1 METNTKMDLADS
13 DNKYLWYIAT
23 TYSGREDS
31 VVDDLISKIKAL
43 DLDQFVKA
51 IKVVKVKK
59 IIEHV
64 YDHNNPPPAH
74 MRNTKNIRWVT
85 DKPGIYKKVETKIV
99 NKFPGYIFIKMDLN
113 DKVWLA
119 IRNSFYV
126 TGFVGSSGKG
136 AKPIPISDNDL
147 KSLRDTLE
155 NNKPMEEE
163 KQTIEAKTNIYD
175 ETQDAKIHEQIEQ
188 LNEQTD
194 SVDPQ
199 AEVEDIIELPFKV
212 GQKVKILDGSFK
224 DTDAT
229 VLAVD
234 NKKGKVFIKYKFMEN
249 ELTGEVNPESIAL
262 NEPVNDDDDF
272 SSDNETDVP
281 DEDETQA

>member
-1 METNTKMDLADS
+1 MEKNAKMDLADP

-31 VVDDLISKIKAL
+31 VVEDLISKIKAL

-59 IIEHV
+59 IIEHI

-74 MRNTKNIRWVT
+74 MRNTKNIRWVS

-136 AKPIPISDNDL
+136 AKPIPISDKDL
-147 KSLRDTLE
+147 LVLSDTLE
-155 NNKPMEEE
+155 NNKPMEVET
-163 KQTIEAKTNIYD
+163 QSIEAKTNVYD
-175 ETQDAKIHEQIEQ
+175 ETEDAKIHEQYEQ
-188 LNEQTD
+188 LNEATNSIEPD
-194 SVDPQ
+194 AV
-199 AEVEDIIELPFKV
+199 VEDVIELPYKV

-224 DTDAT
+224 DTEAT
-229 VLAVD
+229 VLSVD

-249 ELTGEVNPESIAL
+249 ELTGEVDPESITSL
-262 NEPVNDDDDF
+262 EPA
-272 SSDNETDVP
+272 
-281 DEDETQA
+281 EDESNDQQEA

>member
-1 METNTKMDLADS
+1 METDKKMDLADP

-31 VVDDLISKIKAL
+31 VVQDLISKIKAL

-59 IIEHV
+59 IIEHI

-85 DKPGIYKKVETKIV
+85 DKPGIYKKIETKIV

-136 AKPIPISDNDL
+136 AKPIPISDKDL
-147 KSLRDTLE
+147 LVLSDTLE
-155 NNKPMEEE
+155 SNKPMEVET
-163 KQTIEAKTNIYD
+163 QSIEAKTLIYD
-175 ETQDAKIHEQIEQ
+175 ETEDAKIHEQYEQ
-188 LNEQTD
+188 LNEETN
-194 SVDPQ
+194 SIDPNVQ
-199 AEVEDIIELPFKV
+199 IQSEIELPFKV
-212 GQKVKILDGSFK
+212 GQHVKMLDGAFQ

-229 VLAVD
+229 VLSVD
-234 NKKGKVFIKYKFMEN
+234 KQKGKIFIKYRFMEN
-249 ELTGEVNPESIAL
+249 ELTKEVDPDSIAIV
-262 NEPVNDDDDF
+262 E
-272 SSDNETDVP
+272 E
-281 DEDETQA
+281 EKE

>member
-1 METNTKMDLADS
+1 MEKNTKMDLTDP

-31 VVDDLISKIKAL
+31 VVEDLISKIKAL

-59 IIEHV
+59 IIEHI

-74 MRNTKNIRWVT
+74 MRNTKNIRWVS

-136 AKPIPISDNDL
+136 AKPIPISDKDL
-147 KSLRDTLE
+147 LVLSDTLE
-155 NNKPMEEE
+155 NNKPMEVE
-163 KQTIEAKTNIYD
+163 KQSIEAKTNVYD
-175 ETQDAKIHEQIEQ
+175 ETEDAKIHEQYEQ
-188 LNEQTD
+188 LNEATNSIEPD
-194 SVDPQ
+194 AV
-199 AEVEDIIELPFKV
+199 VEDVIELPYKV

-224 DTDAT
+224 DTEAT
-229 VLAVD
+229 VLSVD
-234 NKKGKVFIKYKFMEN
+234 NKKGKVFIKYRFMEN
-249 ELTGEVNPESIAL
+249 ELTGEVDPESITSL
-262 NEPVNDDDDF
+262 EP
-272 SSDNETDVP
+272 P
-281 DEDETQA
+281 EDESNNQQEA

>member
-1 METNTKMDLADS
+1 MEKNTKMDLTDP

-31 VVDDLISKIKAL
+31 VVEDLISKIKAL

-59 IIEHV
+59 IIEHI

-74 MRNTKNIRWVT
+74 MRNTKNIRWVS

-136 AKPIPISDNDL
+136 AKPIPISDKDL
-147 KSLRDTLE
+147 LVLSDTLE
-155 NNKPMEEE
+155 NNKPMEVET
-163 KQTIEAKTNIYD
+163 QSIEAKTNVYD
-175 ETQDAKIHEQIEQ
+175 ETEDAKIHEQYEQ
-188 LNEQTD
+188 LNEATNSIEPD
-194 SVDPQ
+194 AV
-199 AEVEDIIELPFKV
+199 VEDVIELPYKV

-224 DTDAT
+224 DTEAT
-229 VLAVD
+229 VLSVD
-234 NKKGKVFIKYKFMEN
+234 NKKGKVFIKYRFMEN
-249 ELTGEVNPESIAL
+249 ELTGEVDPESITSL
-262 NEPVNDDDDF
+262 EPQ
-272 SSDNETDVP
+272 
-281 DEDETQA
+281 EDESNNQQEA

>member
-1 METNTKMDLADS
+1 MEKDTKMDLADPN
-13 DNKYLWYIAT
+13 NKYLWYIAT

-59 IIEHV
+59 IIEHI

-74 MRNTKNIRWVT
+74 MRNTKNIRWVS

-136 AKPIPISDNDL
+136 AKPIPISDKDL
-147 KSLRDTLE
+147 LVLSDTLE
-155 NNKPMEEE
+155 NNKPMEVET
-163 KQTIEAKTNIYD
+163 QSIEAKTNVYD
-175 ETQDAKIHEQIEQ
+175 GTQDAKIHEQYEQ
-188 LNEQTD
+188 LNEATN
-194 SVDPQ
+194 SVEPEAQ
-199 AEVEDIIELPFKV
+199 VEDIIEIPFKV

-224 DTDAT
+224 DTEAT
-229 VLAVD
+229 VLSVD
-234 NKKGKVFIKYKFMEN
+234 HKKGKVFIKYRFMEN
-249 ELTGEVNPESIAL
+249 ELTGEVDPESITSL
-262 NEPVNDDDDF
+262 EPQ
-272 SSDNETDVP
+272 
-281 DEDETQA
+281 EDEPDQEAAA

>member
-1 METNTKMDLADS
+1 MEENTKMDLADP

-31 VVDDLISKIKAL
+31 VVSDLISKIKAL

-59 IIEHV
+59 VIEHI
-64 YDHNNPPPAH
+64 YDHNNPPPTH

-136 AKPIPISDNDL
+136 AKPIPISDKDL
-147 KSLRDTLE
+147 SVLYDTLE
-155 NNKPMEEE
+155 NNKPMTVETESI
-163 KQTIEAKTNIYD
+163 KANTNVYD
-175 ETQDAKIHEQIEQ
+175 ETQDAKIHEQFEQ

-194 SVDPQ
+194 SVDQ
-199 AEVEDIIELPFKV
+199 EAVVEDVIELPFKV

-249 ELTGEVNPESIAL
+249 ELTGEVDPESIVS
-262 NEPVNDDDDF
+262 NEPVDDDDF
-272 SSDNETDVP
+272 SNDDMQDENEP
-281 DEDETQA
+281 NE

>member
-1 METNTKMDLADS
+1 MEKDTKMDLADPN
-13 DNKYLWYIAT
+13 NKYLWYIAT

-31 VVDDLISKIKAL
+31 VVEDLISKIKAL

-59 IIEHV
+59 IIEHI

-74 MRNTKNIRWVT
+74 MRNTKNIRWVS

-136 AKPIPISDNDL
+136 AKPIPISDKDL
-147 KSLRDTLE
+147 LVLSDTLE
-155 NNKPMEEE
+155 NNKPMEVET
-163 KQTIEAKTNIYD
+163 QSIEAKTNVYD
-175 ETQDAKIHEQIEQ
+175 ETQDAKIHEQYEQ
-188 LNEQTD
+188 LNEATN
-194 SVDPQ
+194 SVEPE
-199 AEVEDIIELPFKV
+199 AVVEDIIELPYKV

-224 DTDAT
+224 DTQAT
-229 VLAVD
+229 VLSVD
-234 NKKGKVFIKYKFMEN
+234 NKKGKVFIKYRFMEN
-249 ELTGEVNPESIAL
+249 ELTGEVDPESISSL
-262 NEPVNDDDDF
+262 EP
-272 SSDNETDVP
+272 E
-281 DEDETQA
+281 EDEPNQQQA